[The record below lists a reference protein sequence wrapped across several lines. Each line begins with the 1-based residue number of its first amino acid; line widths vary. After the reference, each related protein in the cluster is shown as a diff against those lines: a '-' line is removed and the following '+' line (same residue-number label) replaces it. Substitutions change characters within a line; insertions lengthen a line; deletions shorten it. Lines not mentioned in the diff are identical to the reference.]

1 MTYPLYLSHQGHQI
15 ERFPAEE
22 SEVLL
27 LLERVS
33 EVMVNPAC
41 TPQFV

>member
-1 MTYPLYLSHQGHQI
+1 MTYTFYLSHQGHPI

-33 EVMVNPAC
+33 EVLAPLSLCDV
-41 TPQFV
+41 